1 MTATR
6 SSQNT
11 KAHLLLLAVA
21 ALWGSTFVL
30 VKDALNDASPLV
42 FNLLRMALAFICLA
56 VFYRGHLKHI
66 TRASLAAGVMVGA
79 CLAAGYQ
86 FQTAG
91 LARTTPSKSA
101 FITGMVVVLV
111 PLLSAIPGLRSNGA
125 RAPRWNAWAGA
136 FLAFGGI
143 VLLTTPAQAGRSFL
157 SGINLGDMLT
167 LACAFGFAL
176 HCIALAHTSSRI
188 DLPQLATLQIGF
200 CALFMVITL
209 PLGGHLYL
217 HVTTRLMVALLV
229 ASVLATA
236 AAFTIQSWAQ
246 QHLPATHT
254 ALILTLEPVFAWA
267 TSFLVL
273 GERLHT
279 RAAVGALLVLAGI
292 ALSELIAIPVAA
304 TSHEGI

>member
-1 MTATR
+1 M
-6 SSQNT
+6 

-42 FNLLRMALAFICLA
+42 FNLLRMAFAFICLA
-56 VFYRGHLKHI
+56 IVYRRYLKHI
-66 TRASLAAGVMVGA
+66 TRASLAAGAIVGA
-79 CLAAGYQ
+79 CLATGYQ

-111 PLLSAIPGLRSNGA
+111 PLLSAIPGLRSKGA

-136 FLAFGGI
+136 VLAFGGI
-143 VLLTTPAQAGRSFL
+143 VLLTTPAQAGKSFV

-167 LACAFGFAL
+167 LGCAVGFAL

-188 DLPQLATLQIGF
+188 DLPQLATMQIGF
-200 CALFMVITL
+200 CTLFMVVTL

-217 HVTTRLMVALLV
+217 HVTTRLVVALLI
-229 ASVLATA
+229 ASILATA

-273 GERLHT
+273 GERLHA
-279 RAAVGALLVLAGI
+279 RAALGALLVLSGI
-292 ALSELIAIPVAA
+292 AFTELLSTPVAA
-304 TSHEGI
+304 TSHESV

>member
-1 MTATR
+1 M
-6 SSQNT
+6 

-56 VFYRGHLKHI
+56 IVYRQHLKHI
-66 TRASLAAGVMVGA
+66 TRASLAAGAIVGA

-111 PLLSAIPGLRSNGA
+111 PLLSAIPGLRSKGA

-143 VLLTTPAQAGRSFL
+143 VLLTTPAQAGKSFV

-167 LACAFGFAL
+167 LGCAIGFAL

-200 CALFMVITL
+200 CALFMVVTL
-209 PLGGHLYL
+209 PLDGHLYL
-217 HVTTRLMVALLV
+217 HVTTRLVAALLI
-229 ASVLATA
+229 ASILATA

-273 GERLHT
+273 GERLHA
-279 RAAVGALLVLAGI
+279 RAALGALLVLSGI
-292 ALSELIAIPVAA
+292 AFTELLSTPVAA
-304 TSHEGI
+304 TSHESV

>member
-1 MTATR
+1 MTAR
-6 SSQNT
+6 SSQSR

-30 VKDALNDASPLV
+30 IKDALNDASPLV
-42 FNLLRMALAFICLA
+42 FNLLRMVIAFLCLA
-56 VFYRGHLKHI
+56 VFYRRHLNHI
-66 TRASLAAGVMVGA
+66 TRASLAAGALVGA

-111 PLLSAIPGLRSNGA
+111 PLLSAIPGLRRNGT

-136 FLAFGGI
+136 FLAFAGI
-143 VLLTTPAQAGRSFL
+143 VLLTTPAQAGKSYL
-157 SGINLGDMLT
+157 SGINVGDMLT
-167 LACAFGFAL
+167 LACAVGFAL
-176 HCIALAHTSSRI
+176 HCMALAHTSYRI

-200 CALFMVITL
+200 CVLFMAVTL

-217 HVTTRLMVALLV
+217 HVTTRLVVALLI

-273 GERLHT
+273 GERLHP
-279 RAAVGALLVLAGI
+279 RAALGALLVLAGI
-292 ALSELIAIPVAA
+292 ALTELIPTPVAA
-304 TSHEGI
+304 TSHESV

>member
-1 MTATR
+1 MTATQ
-6 SSQNT
+6 SSQSM

-42 FNLLRMALAFICLA
+42 FNLLRMAFAFICLA
-56 VFYRGHLKHI
+56 IVYRRYLKHI
-66 TRASLAAGVMVGA
+66 TRASLAAGAIVGA
-79 CLAAGYQ
+79 CLATGYQ

-111 PLLSAIPGLRSNGA
+111 PLLSAIPGLRSKGA

-136 FLAFGGI
+136 VLAFGGI
-143 VLLTTPAQAGRSFL
+143 VLLTTPAQAGKSFV

-167 LACAFGFAL
+167 LGCAVGFAL

-188 DLPQLATLQIGF
+188 DLPQLATMQIGF
-200 CALFMVITL
+200 CTLFMVVTL

-217 HVTTRLMVALLV
+217 HVTTRLVVALLI
-229 ASVLATA
+229 ASILATA

-273 GERLHT
+273 GERLHA
-279 RAAVGALLVLAGI
+279 RAALGALLVLSGI
-292 ALSELIAIPVAA
+292 AFTELLSTPVAA
-304 TSHEGI
+304 TSHESV